1 MEEEKKKSRV
11 LIIGATGRLG
21 NYLTRFSIESGH
33 PTFALIRNTTLSDK
47 LKSLS
52 DAGVTLLKGSLEDEG
67 SLAEAV
73 SKVDVVISAIPSKH
87 VLDQKLLVR
96 VIKQAGSIKR
106 FIPAEYGANPDK
118 TQVSDLDHGF
128 YSKKS
133 EIRHMIESEG
143 IPYTYIC
150 CGLFMRVLLP
160 SLVQPG
166 LQSPPTDKVT
176 VFGDGN
182 VKAVFV
188 NDVDVAAFTIKTIDD
203 PRTLNK
209 TLYLSPPGNICS
221 MNDLVELWE
230 GKIEK
235 KLEKTFA
242 TENQLL
248 KKIKE
253 TPYPDNMEMVFIYS
267 VFIKGDHTYFDIE
280 SCGGVNGTELYPD
293 VKYMTHYLYPIDLS
307 FDLNRVTHYFCSSDD
322 GKSQLF
328 TCVDVIPDMNK
339 EPPIVADRENSI
351 DGEEEEAS
359 SQATQSKNVEHFLN
373 NNTNL
378 LRECKRIWSDS
389 ETNSRSQ
396 VKRLKTNAADNRGNE
411 TKNMMVFEEGPSG
424 KKVNHFFHSIFGM
437 TNLGSRRY
445 QKFSTSQNKNLN
457 MGEAEDVNPW
467 IQRWCKRKAADVHE
481 PRGGQE
487 VNSNGT
493 VLEKQQFP
501 SIAAMAM
508 MRKALSGINPT
519 GCRKTNSLFVWNAE
533 DLS

>member
-118 TQVSDLDHGF
+118 TQVSDLDHDF

-293 VKYMTHYLYPIDLS
+293 VKYMTVS
-307 FDLNRVTHYFCSSDD
+307 
-322 GKSQLF
+322 
-328 TCVDVIPDMNK
+328 
-339 EPPIVADRENSI
+339 E
-351 DGEEEEAS
+351 
-359 SQATQSKNVEHFLN
+359 FLD
-373 NNTNL
+373 TL
-378 LRECKRIWSDS
+378 L
-389 ETNSRSQ
+389 
-396 VKRLKTNAADNRGNE
+396 
-411 TKNMMVFEEGPSG
+411 
-424 KKVNHFFHSIFGM
+424 
-437 TNLGSRRY
+437 
-445 QKFSTSQNKNLN
+445 
-457 MGEAEDVNPW
+457 
-467 IQRWCKRKAADVHE
+467 
-481 PRGGQE
+481 
-487 VNSNGT
+487 
-493 VLEKQQFP
+493 
-501 SIAAMAM
+501 
-508 MRKALSGINPT
+508 
-519 GCRKTNSLFVWNAE
+519 
-533 DLS
+533 

>member
-1 MEEEKKKSRV
+1 MSEHFMGLSKIKTESCVHGYESAWLSRWTPSNKNAKEIH
-11 LIIGATGRLG
+11 LPEDGHLLKESTG
-21 NYLTRFSIESGH
+21 
-33 PTFALIRNTTLSDK
+33 PMK
-47 LKSLS
+47 LKGKML
-52 DAGVTLLKGSLEDEG
+52 TLF
-67 SLAEAV
+67 
-73 SKVDVVISAIPSKH
+73 PN
-87 VLDQKLLVR
+87 LD
-96 VIKQAGSIKR
+96 S
-106 FIPAEYGANPDK
+106 P
-118 TQVSDLDHGF
+118 
-128 YSKKS
+128 
-133 EIRHMIESEG
+133 
-143 IPYTYIC
+143 
-150 CGLFMRVLLP
+150 
-160 SLVQPG
+160 VQ
-166 LQSPPTDKVT
+166 S
-176 VFGDGN
+176 
-182 VKAVFV
+182 
-188 NDVDVAAFTIKTIDD
+188 
-203 PRTLNK
+203 
-209 TLYLSPPGNICS
+209 
-221 MNDLVELWE
+221 
-230 GKIEK
+230 
-235 KLEKTFA
+235 
-242 TENQLL
+242 
-248 KKIKE
+248 
-253 TPYPDNMEMVFIYS
+253 
-267 VFIKGDHTYFDIE
+267 
-280 SCGGVNGTELYPD
+280 
-293 VKYMTHYLYPIDLS
+293 
-307 FDLNRVTHYFCSSDD
+307 
-322 GKSQLF
+322 
-328 TCVDVIPDMNK
+328 VDVIPDMNK

-396 VKRLKTNAADNRGNE
+396 VKRLKTNAADNSGNE

>member
-11 LIIGATGRLG
+11 LIIGATARLG

-118 TQVSDLDHGF
+118 TQVSDLDHDF

-293 VKYMTHYLYPIDLS
+293 VKYMTVS
-307 FDLNRVTHYFCSSDD
+307 
-322 GKSQLF
+322 
-328 TCVDVIPDMNK
+328 
-339 EPPIVADRENSI
+339 E
-351 DGEEEEAS
+351 
-359 SQATQSKNVEHFLN
+359 FLD
-373 NNTNL
+373 TL
-378 LRECKRIWSDS
+378 L
-389 ETNSRSQ
+389 
-396 VKRLKTNAADNRGNE
+396 
-411 TKNMMVFEEGPSG
+411 
-424 KKVNHFFHSIFGM
+424 
-437 TNLGSRRY
+437 
-445 QKFSTSQNKNLN
+445 
-457 MGEAEDVNPW
+457 
-467 IQRWCKRKAADVHE
+467 
-481 PRGGQE
+481 
-487 VNSNGT
+487 
-493 VLEKQQFP
+493 
-501 SIAAMAM
+501 
-508 MRKALSGINPT
+508 
-519 GCRKTNSLFVWNAE
+519 
-533 DLS
+533 

>member
-1 MEEEKKKSRV
+1 MEDDEKKKKKSRV

-21 NYLTRFSIESGH
+21 YSLTRFSIESGH
-33 PTFALIRNTTLSDK
+33 PTFALIRNPTLSDS

-87 VLDQKLLVR
+87 VLDQKLLIK

-133 EIRHMIESEG
+133 EIKRMIESEG

-150 CGLFMRVLLP
+150 CGLFMRILLP

-166 LQSPPTDKVT
+166 LQSPPMDKVT

-209 TLYLSPPGNICS
+209 TLYLRPPGNICS
-221 MNDLVELWE
+221 MNDLVHLWE
-230 GKIEK
+230 GKIGK
-235 KLEKTFA
+235 KLEKTFV
-242 TENQLL
+242 TEDQVL

-253 TPYPDNMEMVFIYS
+253 TLYPDNMEMVFIYS

-280 SCGGVNGTELYPD
+280 SSGGMNGTELYPD
-293 VKYMTHYLYPIDLS
+293 VKYMTVS
-307 FDLNRVTHYFCSSDD
+307 
-322 GKSQLF
+322 
-328 TCVDVIPDMNK
+328 
-339 EPPIVADRENSI
+339 E
-351 DGEEEEAS
+351 
-359 SQATQSKNVEHFLN
+359 FLD
-373 NNTNL
+373 TL
-378 LRECKRIWSDS
+378 L
-389 ETNSRSQ
+389 
-396 VKRLKTNAADNRGNE
+396 
-411 TKNMMVFEEGPSG
+411 
-424 KKVNHFFHSIFGM
+424 
-437 TNLGSRRY
+437 
-445 QKFSTSQNKNLN
+445 
-457 MGEAEDVNPW
+457 
-467 IQRWCKRKAADVHE
+467 
-481 PRGGQE
+481 
-487 VNSNGT
+487 
-493 VLEKQQFP
+493 
-501 SIAAMAM
+501 
-508 MRKALSGINPT
+508 
-519 GCRKTNSLFVWNAE
+519 
-533 DLS
+533 

>member
-1 MEEEKKKSRV
+1 MEEKKKSRV

-33 PTFALIRNTTLSDK
+33 PTFALTRHSTLSDN

-52 DAGVTLLKGSLEDEG
+52 DAGVTLLKGSLEDER

-87 VLDQKLLVR
+87 VLDQKLLIK

-133 EIRHMIESEG
+133 QIKRMIESEG

-150 CGLFMRVLLP
+150 CGLFMRILLP

-166 LQSPPTDKVT
+166 LHSPPIDNKVT

-209 TLYLSPPGNICS
+209 TLYLRPPENICS
-221 MNDLVELWE
+221 MNDLVQLWE

-235 KLEKTFA
+235 KLEKSFV

-280 SCGGVNGTELYPD
+280 SSGGVNGTELYPD
-293 VKYMTHYLYPIDLS
+293 VKYMTVS
-307 FDLNRVTHYFCSSDD
+307 
-322 GKSQLF
+322 
-328 TCVDVIPDMNK
+328 
-339 EPPIVADRENSI
+339 E
-351 DGEEEEAS
+351 
-359 SQATQSKNVEHFLN
+359 FLD
-373 NNTNL
+373 TL
-378 LRECKRIWSDS
+378 L
-389 ETNSRSQ
+389 
-396 VKRLKTNAADNRGNE
+396 
-411 TKNMMVFEEGPSG
+411 
-424 KKVNHFFHSIFGM
+424 
-437 TNLGSRRY
+437 
-445 QKFSTSQNKNLN
+445 
-457 MGEAEDVNPW
+457 
-467 IQRWCKRKAADVHE
+467 
-481 PRGGQE
+481 
-487 VNSNGT
+487 
-493 VLEKQQFP
+493 
-501 SIAAMAM
+501 
-508 MRKALSGINPT
+508 
-519 GCRKTNSLFVWNAE
+519 
-533 DLS
+533 

>member
-293 VKYMTHYLYPIDLS
+293 VKYMTVS
-307 FDLNRVTHYFCSSDD
+307 
-322 GKSQLF
+322 
-328 TCVDVIPDMNK
+328 
-339 EPPIVADRENSI
+339 E
-351 DGEEEEAS
+351 
-359 SQATQSKNVEHFLN
+359 FLD
-373 NNTNL
+373 TL
-378 LRECKRIWSDS
+378 L
-389 ETNSRSQ
+389 
-396 VKRLKTNAADNRGNE
+396 
-411 TKNMMVFEEGPSG
+411 
-424 KKVNHFFHSIFGM
+424 
-437 TNLGSRRY
+437 
-445 QKFSTSQNKNLN
+445 
-457 MGEAEDVNPW
+457 
-467 IQRWCKRKAADVHE
+467 
-481 PRGGQE
+481 
-487 VNSNGT
+487 
-493 VLEKQQFP
+493 
-501 SIAAMAM
+501 
-508 MRKALSGINPT
+508 
-519 GCRKTNSLFVWNAE
+519 
-533 DLS
+533 

>member
-1 MEEEKKKSRV
+1 
-11 LIIGATGRLG
+11 
-21 NYLTRFSIESGH
+21 
-33 PTFALIRNTTLSDK
+33 
-47 LKSLS
+47 
-52 DAGVTLLKGSLEDEG
+52 LEDEG

-118 TQVSDLDHGF
+118 TQVSDLDHDF

-293 VKYMTHYLYPIDLS
+293 VKYMTVS
-307 FDLNRVTHYFCSSDD
+307 
-322 GKSQLF
+322 
-328 TCVDVIPDMNK
+328 
-339 EPPIVADRENSI
+339 E
-351 DGEEEEAS
+351 
-359 SQATQSKNVEHFLN
+359 FLD
-373 NNTNL
+373 TL
-378 LRECKRIWSDS
+378 L
-389 ETNSRSQ
+389 
-396 VKRLKTNAADNRGNE
+396 
-411 TKNMMVFEEGPSG
+411 
-424 KKVNHFFHSIFGM
+424 
-437 TNLGSRRY
+437 
-445 QKFSTSQNKNLN
+445 
-457 MGEAEDVNPW
+457 
-467 IQRWCKRKAADVHE
+467 
-481 PRGGQE
+481 
-487 VNSNGT
+487 
-493 VLEKQQFP
+493 
-501 SIAAMAM
+501 
-508 MRKALSGINPT
+508 
-519 GCRKTNSLFVWNAE
+519 
-533 DLS
+533 

>member
-21 NYLTRFSIESGH
+21 NYITRFSIESGH

-67 SLAEAV
+67 SLEEAV

-143 IPYTYIC
+143 IPYTYVC

-182 VKAVFV
+182 VKAVFL
-188 NDVDVAAFTIKTIDD
+188 NDVDVAAFTIKTIED

-209 TLYLSPPGNICS
+209 TLYLRPPGNICS

-235 KLEKTFA
+235 KLEKTFV

-293 VKYMTHYLYPIDLS
+293 VKYMTVS
-307 FDLNRVTHYFCSSDD
+307 
-322 GKSQLF
+322 
-328 TCVDVIPDMNK
+328 
-339 EPPIVADRENSI
+339 E
-351 DGEEEEAS
+351 
-359 SQATQSKNVEHFLN
+359 FLD
-373 NNTNL
+373 TL
-378 LRECKRIWSDS
+378 L
-389 ETNSRSQ
+389 
-396 VKRLKTNAADNRGNE
+396 
-411 TKNMMVFEEGPSG
+411 
-424 KKVNHFFHSIFGM
+424 
-437 TNLGSRRY
+437 
-445 QKFSTSQNKNLN
+445 
-457 MGEAEDVNPW
+457 
-467 IQRWCKRKAADVHE
+467 
-481 PRGGQE
+481 
-487 VNSNGT
+487 
-493 VLEKQQFP
+493 
-501 SIAAMAM
+501 
-508 MRKALSGINPT
+508 
-519 GCRKTNSLFVWNAE
+519 
-533 DLS
+533 

>member
-1 MEEEKKKSRV
+1 MEEEKKSRV

-21 NYLTRFSIESGH
+21 NYLTRFSIQSGH
-33 PTFALIRNTTLSDK
+33 PTFALSRHSTLFDN

-52 DAGVTLLKGSLEDEG
+52 DAGVTLLKGSLEDER
-67 SLAEAV
+67 SLEEAV

-87 VLDQKLLVR
+87 VLDQKLLIK

-133 EIRHMIESEG
+133 QIKRMIESEG

-150 CGLFMRVLLP
+150 CGLFMRILLP

-166 LQSPPTDKVT
+166 LHSPPIDKAT

-209 TLYLSPPGNICS
+209 TLYLRPPENICS
-221 MNDLVELWE
+221 MNDLVHLWE

-235 KLEKTFA
+235 KLEKTFV

-280 SCGGVNGTELYPD
+280 SSGGVNGTELYPD
-293 VKYMTHYLYPIDLS
+293 VKYMTVS
-307 FDLNRVTHYFCSSDD
+307 
-322 GKSQLF
+322 
-328 TCVDVIPDMNK
+328 
-339 EPPIVADRENSI
+339 E
-351 DGEEEEAS
+351 
-359 SQATQSKNVEHFLN
+359 FLH
-373 NNTNL
+373 T
-378 LRECKRIWSDS
+378 LR
-389 ETNSRSQ
+389 
-396 VKRLKTNAADNRGNE
+396 
-411 TKNMMVFEEGPSG
+411 
-424 KKVNHFFHSIFGM
+424 
-437 TNLGSRRY
+437 
-445 QKFSTSQNKNLN
+445 
-457 MGEAEDVNPW
+457 
-467 IQRWCKRKAADVHE
+467 
-481 PRGGQE
+481 
-487 VNSNGT
+487 
-493 VLEKQQFP
+493 
-501 SIAAMAM
+501 
-508 MRKALSGINPT
+508 
-519 GCRKTNSLFVWNAE
+519 
-533 DLS
+533 